1 MAEKVFTQTMG
12 CNPDSIRA
20 RFLADFNRNEN
31 QNDYRPRIGLIGAGT
46 VGRAILNEHLKHEI
60 DVVLADANADSLD
73 TACEAAARMFPGV
86 NVVRVA
92 SLVREMPTARLTFG
106 AGKGKWHEGEVRP
119 GGTPEISA
127 HGSPLGSRLPSIL
140 IESIP
145 ENLALKQSL
154 FVDLRRDCGADVILA
169 SNTSNLRIASVFEP
183 LNDDPR
189 CCGLHFFMPVA
200 DRPLVECVATPSSSP
215 FTQDACQAHAL
226 RIGKQTLHVRDSP
239 GFVVNR
245 LLAPYLNQSLL
256 MLEHGLD
263 ASLLASA
270 AASFGMPMSPLK
282 LIDTIGIRT
291 AFDSGRVFWQSF
303 PTRLDPAS
311 ILAGM
316 IKANR
321 DNARDNARGSDD
333 SVGTKTVSGFY
344 TTNSIGGQSQST
356 DNSLSEQA
364 IAVIARYQREVRAWT
379 FEQVMQMIAIPMW
392 IEAAEVLA
400 AGIVSD
406 FESIELAMHGGLG
419 FIQANGFF
427 GFFDSLGAETI
438 IHHVQATSQP
448 FRALCAPVE
457 LVSCLATC
465 SHPSQAV
472 SRYVAMKRRR
482 ET

>member
-1 MAEKVFTQTMG
+1 
-12 CNPDSIRA
+12 
-20 RFLADFNRNEN
+20 LADLIRNEN
-31 QNDYRPRIGLIGAGT
+31 QNDDRPRIGLIGAGT

-60 DVVLADANADSLD
+60 DVMLVDANADSLD
-73 TACEAAARMFPGV
+73 TACEAAVSMFSGV

-92 SLVREMPTARLTFG
+92 PLVREMPTASLTFG
-106 AGKGKWHEGEVRP
+106 KRKLER
-119 GGTPEISA
+119 
-127 HGSPLGSRLPSIL
+127 HGSEASECIL
-140 IESIP
+140 IESVP

-169 SNTSNLRIASVFEP
+169 SNTSNLRIANVFEP
-183 LNDDPR
+183 LGDDPR

-200 DRPLVECVATPSSSP
+200 ERPLVECVATPSSSP
-215 FTQDACQAHAL
+215 FTQNACQAHAL

-263 ASLLASA
+263 ASVLAVA

-303 PTRLDPAS
+303 PNRLDPAS

-316 IKANR
+316 IKAKRGNS
-321 DNARDNARGSDD
+321 RGSHE
-333 SVGTKTVSGFY
+333 SVGKKAGIGFY
-344 TTNSIGGQSQST
+344 NASSVGDQRRST
-356 DNSLSEQA
+356 DASLSEQA
-364 IAVIARYQREVRAWT
+364 IAVIAIYQREARAWT
-379 FEQVMQMIAIPMW
+379 VEQVTQMIAIPMW
-392 IEAAEVLA
+392 IEAVEVLA

-406 FESIELAMHGGLG
+406 VESIELAMHGGLG
-419 FIQANGFF
+419 FVQTNGFF

-438 IHHVQATSQP
+438 RHYVAATSQP
-448 FRALCAPVE
+448 FRALGAPAE
-457 LVSCLATC
+457 LIACLATC
-465 SHPSQAV
+465 VNPSQAV
-472 SRYVAMKRRR
+472 SHYVAMKRRL